1 VYGLKFITPSR
12 DRMKRLERDALGPI
26 VVVEHEDG
34 TTSRFRSKEIFP
46 ECFLHETA
54 RWRRSYFGEDPGEAH
69 PVVVAL
75 RTATNLEALMS
86 EQGTMLGTF
95 LGEDEIMRGVRE
107 RPGPQVRERNKTLPG
122 EAKATSSRIPSSP
135 VP

>member
-1 VYGLKFITPSR
+1 MGLRSR
-12 DRMKRLERDALGPI
+12 LKRAERDAFGPL

-34 TTSRFRSKEIFP
+34 TTSRFRSEEVFP

-69 PVVVAL
+69 PFVVAL
-75 RTATNLEALMS
+75 RTATNLEALMG

-95 LGEDEIMRGVRE
+95 LGEDEVLRGERARSGSPVRE
-107 RPGPQVRERNKTLPG
+107 TSPGVYECPPRS
-122 EAKATSSRIPSSP
+122 EAKKGNETR
-135 VP
+135 